1 MFGGVAAALLCI
13 WFYQTATKIHLHPL
27 KWVVGVLILFYGV
40 RYAWTFGVLK
50 PLMGTQFRTH
60 SMLTGV
66 LIELSGVLIGG
77 ALAALFRSKVMLKQA
92 R

>member
-1 MFGGVAAALLCI
+1 MFGGVVAALLCV
-13 WFYQTATKIHLHPL
+13 WFYQTATKIHLPPL
-27 KWVVGVLILFYGV
+27 KWVVGALILFYGV

-50 PLMGTQFRTH
+50 PLMGVQFKTH
-60 SMLTGV
+60 TMWTGV

-77 ALAALFRSKVMLKQA
+77 VLAALFRSKIMLKQA